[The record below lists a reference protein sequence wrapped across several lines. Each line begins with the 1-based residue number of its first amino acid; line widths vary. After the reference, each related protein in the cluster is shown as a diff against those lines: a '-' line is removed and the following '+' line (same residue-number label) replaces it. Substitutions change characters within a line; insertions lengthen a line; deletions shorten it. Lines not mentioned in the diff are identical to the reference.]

1 MTMLILAVMFSIT
14 LFVIGVLITV
24 LSFAAISVA
33 VMAVIAF
40 PIYIVVKIIEAIM
53 NRMNKQSYNRSKQSS
68 GNSDNLH
75 SSCCSCGNDNI
86 VTITFNAFRKGK
98 EKLISSKWIERMIK
112 GSYNDVVAL
121 NLYPNLSYRVPK
133 DMLQSFRSY
142 HKVPRGYVTYFA

>member
-53 NRMNKQSYNRSKQSS
+53 NRMNKQSYNRSK
-68 GNSDNLH
+68 
-75 SSCCSCGNDNI
+75 
-86 VTITFNAFRKGK
+86 
-98 EKLISSKWIERMIK
+98 
-112 GSYNDVVAL
+112 
-121 NLYPNLSYRVPK
+121 
-133 DMLQSFRSY
+133 
-142 HKVPRGYVTYFA
+142 